1 MKSIVIHKAYG
12 LENIAIRE
20 RPTPIINEDEV
31 LVRVKAV
38 SFNKLDMMIA
48 AGALEKPLP
57 HTLGSDAAGIVEQ
70 VGSRVTTLKIGD
82 AVSTHYIQA
91 WQSGALKNSD
101 LKSRLGAEL
110 PGVFSEYIAI
120 PEHYLVKIP
129 VNLTLE
135 EAASIPLAGV
145 TAWEAV
151 VNAGLLQ
158 KGQTVLLQGTGGVS
172 LFALQFAKVIGARV
186 IILSGSDEKLQ
197 RARALGADE
206 TINYIREADWA
217 KKVLEL
223 TQGNGVDLALEMSW
237 TDIDKTTQ
245 AMKLGGRIAVVGM
258 LGGILA
264 EVSVLGVMLK
274 SLSIIGVQAGSKS
287 SFLEMNKAI
296 EANNIKPVIDK
307 IFSVSELKQAVDYF
321 GKGQHFGKIVLKF

>member
-1 MKSIVIHKAYG
+1 MHKAYG

-20 RPTPIINEDEV
+20 RPTPVINENEV

-48 AGALEKPLP
+48 QGALEKPLP

-70 VGSRVTTLKIGD
+70 IGSRVTALNVGD

-101 LKSRLGAEL
+101 LKTRLGAEL

-129 VNLTLE
+129 VNLSLE

-151 VNAGLLQ
+151 FNAGLLQ

-172 LFALQFAKVIGARV
+172 LFALQFAKTIGARI

-197 RARALGADE
+197 RAKTLGADE
-206 TINYIREADWA
+206 IINYKKEEDWA

-237 TDIDKTTQ
+237 TDIDKTTK

-307 IFSVSELKQAVDYF
+307 VFALSELKQAVDYF